1 MSQETYRKPA
11 KPILDVLDSPATPRV
26 LLSADRRHL
35 LLAQGVRYPAI
46 ADLARPMLRLAGYRI
61 DPRNNGPHRPTYFV
75 SLELQP
81 LPGEGPLPPKR
92 RIALPPGAR
101 IGPPEWSPDG
111 RRFAFLL
118 FLETRV
124 ELWVYHVDAG
134 KFTRVPDPVNAAL
147 GDCFDWLPGSE
158 SLLVELLPAGRGT
171 VPAPPEAPAGPNIQE
186 SSGSSAPVRTY
197 QDLLTSAYDERLF
210 EHYATSQLA
219 IVNAADGSA
228 RPLGR
233 PGLFREFI
241 ASPDGQLFYVARL
254 SRPFSRLHPAGYFPV
269 ELEIWDR
276 DGRRVHTVASLPLAE
291 VPIDGVRT
299 GPRLIEWKPTEP
311 ATLIW
316 AEALDNGDP
325 KRKVDHRDRLMAH
338 AAPFTGAPVEL
349 TRTQHRLS
357 SIDWLERD
365 NTAWIVDYDRDRRWM
380 RTFLWRPDHPLDQ
393 IFSRNIRDRYR
404 DPGTPVR
411 RLQPNGH
418 RAIWQHGDSIFL
430 NGSGATARGDRPF
443 LDRFHLTTRQ
453 ADRIFHCKDN
463 AYEYVAAL
471 MAEDGS
477 RFITSHESPSEPPNY
492 YLRDVNDPE
501 RRPIT
506 AFTDPAPQLRKIRKQ
521 LVTYRRADGVQLSFT
536 LYLPPDYQEG
546 TRLPTVLWAYP
557 REYTDAGT
565 AGQVL
570 GSTQRFT
577 QVSGPSHLF
586 FLLAGYAV
594 LDNASMPVVGDPE
607 TVNNTYIE
615 QVVSGAKAAIEK
627 AEAMG
632 VTDPSRVGVGG
643 HSYGA
648 FMAANLLAHCELF
661 RAGIARSGAHNR
673 TLTPFGFQSEPRT
686 LWEAPEVY
694 LRLSPI
700 MAAHRIRS
708 PLLLIH
714 GEMDNNSGTF
724 PLQSERM
731 YQAVRGNGGA
741 ARLVTLPHESHNY
754 VAYESVGH
762 TIAEMIDWFDQHV
775 RNAVA
780 RSE

>member
-1 MSQETYRKPA
+1 MSQENYRKPA

-35 LLAQGVRYPAI
+35 LFAQGVRYPAI
-46 ADLARPMLRLAGYRI
+46 VDLARPMLRLAGYRI
-61 DPRNNGPHRPTYFV
+61 DPRNNGPHRPPYFV

-81 LPGEGPLPPKR
+81 LPDEGPLPPKR
-92 RIALPPGAR
+92 PIALPPGAK
-101 IGPPEWSPDG
+101 IGVPEWSPDG
-111 RRFAFLL
+111 HRFAFLR
-118 FLETRV
+118 FLETKV
-124 ELWVYHVDAG
+124 ELWVYHVATN
-134 KFTRVPDPVNAAL
+134 KFTRVAEPVNAAL
-147 GDCFDWLPGSE
+147 GDCYDWLPGSQ
-158 SLLVELLPAGRGT
+158 SLLVELIPSGRGAA
-171 VPAPPEAPAGPNIQE
+171 PEPPEAPAGPNIQE
-186 SSGSSAPVRTY
+186 SSGSTAPVRTY
-197 QDLLTSAYDERLF
+197 QDLLTSASDERLF
-210 EHYATSQLA
+210 EHYAASQLA
-219 IVNAADGSA
+219 IVNAADGST
-228 RPLGR
+228 RPLGP

-241 ASPDGQLFYVARL
+241 ASPDGRFFFVARL
-254 SRPFSRLHPAGYFPV
+254 SRPFSRLHPAGYFPA

-276 DGRRVHTVASLPLAE
+276 DGKPVRTVASLPLAE

-325 KRKVDHRDRLMAH
+325 KRKVERRDRLMAL
-338 AAPFTGAPVEL
+338 AAPFSGDPVEL

-357 SIDWLERD
+357 SVDWLERD
-365 NTAWIVDYDRDRRWM
+365 NAAWIVDYDRDRRWM

-418 RAIWQHGDSIFL
+418 RAIWQHGDAIFL

-453 ADRIFHCKDN
+453 ADRIFHCTDN

-471 MAEDGS
+471 MADDAT
-477 RFITSHESPSEPPNY
+477 RFITSHESPAEPPNY
-492 YLRDVNDPE
+492 YLRDSNRPD
-501 RRPIT
+501 RQPIT
-506 AFTDPAPQLRKIRKQ
+506 TFSDPTPQLRKIRKQ

-594 LDNASMPVVGDPE
+594 LDNAAMPVVGDPE

-615 QVVSGAKAAIEK
+615 QIVSSAKAAIDK
-627 AEAMG
+627 AQAMG
-632 VTDPSRVGVGG
+632 VTDPERVGVGG

-648 FMAANLLAHCELF
+648 FMAANLLAHSDLF

-700 MAAHRIRS
+700 MAANRIRA
-708 PLLLIH
+708 PLLLVH
-714 GEMDNNSGTF
+714 GEMDSNSGTF

-741 ARLVTLPHESHNY
+741 TRLVTLPYESHNY
-754 VAYESVGH
+754 VAYESVAH
-762 TIAEMIDWFDQHV
+762 TIAEMIDWFDKHV

-780 RSE
+780 QSE